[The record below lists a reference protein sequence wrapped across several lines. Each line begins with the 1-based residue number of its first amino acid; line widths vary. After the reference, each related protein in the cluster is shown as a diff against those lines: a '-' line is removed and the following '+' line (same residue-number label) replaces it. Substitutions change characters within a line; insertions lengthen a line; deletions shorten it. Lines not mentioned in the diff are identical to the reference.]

1 VGDGSTRVPRPHGT
15 IVLAAQSGLIQ
26 LGGKPPLR
34 HYLQTIWNRR
44 EFAIAIASGDLR
56 AQHMDTALGNLW
68 HVLNPLMLVA
78 VYYLMFGVILDVS
91 RGVDNFIAFLVVGIF
106 VYHYSQ
112 KSVLAGAKS
121 VANNEGLIRALQFPR
136 AILPLSTVI
145 GQSLAFLPAVGIM
158 LVVAV
163 LTGEMPHPMWL
174 LLVPLFAIQATWNV
188 GAAFVVARL
197 TNRYRDV
204 QQVLPYIFRLF
215 FYLSGV
221 LYSVD
226 RFVPDEYTI
235 FFDVNP
241 FYVFITAA
249 RDLVLEETFTAHY
262 WVAAIIWTLVLLVA
276 GFWFFRNAE
285 HEYGRG

>member
-1 VGDGSTRVPRPHGT
+1 VSVATHPD
-15 IVLAAQSGLIQ
+15 LIQ
-26 LGGKPPLR
+26 LGGKPQLG
-34 HYLQTIWNRR
+34 HYLRSIWQRR
-44 EFAIAIASGDLR
+44 EFATAIASGELR

-68 HVLNPLMLVA
+68 HVLNPLMLVG

-91 RGVDNFIAFLVVGIF
+91 RGVDNFVAFLVVGIF

-121 VANNEGLIRALQFPR
+121 ITNNEGLIRAIQFPR
-136 AILPLSTVI
+136 AILPISTVI
-145 GQSLAFLPAVGIM
+145 GQTLAFLPAVAIM
-158 LVVAV
+158 LTVA
-163 LTGEMPHPMWL
+163 LITGERPHVMWL
-174 LLVPLFAIQATWNV
+174 GLLPLFAIQAVWNC

-197 TNRYRDV
+197 TDRYRDV

-226 RFVPDEYTI
+226 VFVPDEYTI
-235 FFDVNP
+235 FFDLNP

-249 RDLVLEETFTAHY
+249 RDLVLHQTFTLHY
-262 WVAAIIWTLVLLVA
+262 WASGLAWAVGLVVV
-276 GFWFFRNAE
+276 GFLFFRNAE